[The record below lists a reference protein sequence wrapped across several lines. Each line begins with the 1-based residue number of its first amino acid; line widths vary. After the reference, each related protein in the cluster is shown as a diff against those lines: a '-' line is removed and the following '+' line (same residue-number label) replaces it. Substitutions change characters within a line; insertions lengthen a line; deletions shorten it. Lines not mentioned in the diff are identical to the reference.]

1 MTEERE
7 FLHAL
12 QEALK
17 KTDTVVDK
25 ERGIISE
32 GILHAEAMVKTRL
45 EELED
50 EMTAIDAEVER
61 RKMEEIK
68 EGIKNLTQ

>member
-1 MTEERE
+1 MNGEKE

-17 KTDTVVDK
+17 KTDTVMDK

-32 GILHAEAMVKTRL
+32 GILHAEAMVKTRFG
-45 EELED
+45 EIED
-50 EMTAIDAEVER
+50 EMTAIEDEADR
-61 RKMEEIK
+61 RREAEIK
-68 EGIKNLTQ
+68 KGIEDLTK